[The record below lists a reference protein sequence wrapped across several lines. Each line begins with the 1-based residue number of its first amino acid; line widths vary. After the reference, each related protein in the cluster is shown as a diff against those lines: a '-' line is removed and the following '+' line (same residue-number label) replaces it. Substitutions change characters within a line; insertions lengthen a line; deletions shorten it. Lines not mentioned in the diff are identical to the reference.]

1 MMHKEMTDDER
12 VLMIEE
18 MIERGEV
25 YDGYRDDEKVFYSK
39 RNKKYECSKEEFMSA
54 YDPQL
59 TWIAI
64 AQKLGMSQSACI
76 KFGRQYL
83 TCDEGRKKKPNC
95 ARKVT
100 DEQVIA
106 AFKGYPNKRM
116 STIALELKIEW
127 PSLYYRARKLKLIP

>member
-1 MMHKEMTDDER
+1 MMTPEER
-12 VLMIEE
+12 ILMIEE

-39 RNKKYECSKEEFMSA
+39 RNKKYECTREEFMSA

-64 AQKLGMSQSACI
+64 AQKLGVSQSACI
-76 KFGRQYL
+76 NFGRQYL
-83 TCDEGRKKKPNC
+83 TCNEGRKKKPNY

-100 DEQVIA
+100 DDQVIA

-116 STIALELKIEW
+116 SAIAEELKIKW
-127 PSLYYRARKLKLIP
+127 TSLYYRARKLKLIP

>member
-25 YDGYRDDEKVFYSK
+25 YHGYRDDEKVFYSK
-39 RNKKYECSKEEFMSA
+39 RNKKYECTREEFMSA

-64 AQKLGMSQSACI
+64 AQKLGMSESTCI
-76 KFGRQYL
+76 NFGKKYL
-83 TCDEGRKKKPNC
+83 ADQGYKKRLIF
-95 ARKVT
+95 RKVL
-100 DEQVIA
+100 DEQIVV
-106 AFKGYPNKRM
+106 AFKGYPSKKLI
-116 STIALELKIEW
+116 SIARELNMH
-127 PSLYYRARKLKLIP
+127 PSSLIPRARKLGLMP

>member
-1 MMHKEMTDDER
+1 MHKEMTDDER

-25 YDGYRDDEKVFYSK
+25 YHGYRDDEKVFYSK
-39 RNKKYECSKEEFMSA
+39 RNKKYECTREEFMSA

-83 TCDEGRKKKPNC
+83 TGHEGCKKKPNC

-100 DEQVIA
+100 DEQVVE
-106 AFKGYPNKRM
+106 AFKGYPTKRM
-116 STIALELKIEW
+116 SAIAKDLKIEW
-127 PSLYYRARKLKLIP
+127 PSLYYRARKLNLIP